1 MPRSTEDYLRDI
13 VQATETI
20 MARTDGLEEAA
31 FFADDVLVD
40 SILFNLVAIG
50 EACNHLPCELRAQ
63 HPDVEWAV
71 IVAMRDR
78 IVHGYW
84 EVNPTII
91 WETIQQNIP
100 QLRDQIRALLDN
112 FQDND

>member
-1 MPRSTEDYLRDI
+1 MPRSTEDYLQDI
-13 VQATETI
+13 LRATETI
-20 MARTDGLEEAA
+20 TARIDELTEAA

-50 EACNHLPCELRAQ
+50 EACNHLPAALRAQ

-71 IVAMRDR
+71 IVAMRNR

-84 EVNPTII
+84 DVNPTII

-100 QLRDQIRALLDN
+100 QLRDQMRSLL
-112 FQDND
+112 QDFRDEQ